1 MKKLYTKW
9 EEENR
14 DGDSYV
20 KNSFDEILYAIFRTV
35 AYNKYPKHFDE
46 MIDKIGDIIKD
57 EFNIKDDNLI
67 NWQTI
72 EEWYCEWCSNLTN
85 HLDTKEIETIFKTLK
100 INSEEWEEPTAK
112 IDIEDIGNRLFNS
125 IEETLKDRFNWDKDI
140 KKEFLENANSGHT
153 KK

>member
-14 DGDSYV
+14 DCDSYV

-46 MIDKIGDIIKD
+46 KIDKIGDIIKE
-57 EFNIKDDNLI
+57 EFNIQDDNLI

-72 EEWYCEWCSNLTN
+72 EEWYCGWCSSLTY
-85 HLDTKEIETIFKTLK
+85 HLDIKEIETIFKTLK
-100 INSEEWEEPTAK
+100 INPKEWEEPTAK

-125 IEETLKDRFNWDKDI
+125 IKEELKGRFNYDREGI
-140 KKEFLENANSGHT
+140 KEEFLE
-153 KK
+153 KCK